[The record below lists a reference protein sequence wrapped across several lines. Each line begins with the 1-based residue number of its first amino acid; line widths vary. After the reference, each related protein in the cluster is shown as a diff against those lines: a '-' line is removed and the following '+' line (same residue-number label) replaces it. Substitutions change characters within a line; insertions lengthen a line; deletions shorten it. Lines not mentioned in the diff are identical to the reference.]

1 MCHRQ
6 ESLFF
11 PLKIYANLMPQLAI
25 HEWKIGTGIFIT
37 KPNNYYS
44 FTAFSTQI
52 SQAGRTLTC
61 HFVQD
66 ASVQPF
72 SAGCMSAT

>member
-1 MCHRQ
+1 MCLRQ
-6 ESLFF
+6 ESLFL
-11 PLKIYANLMPQLAI
+11 PLKKYANLMPLSAI
-25 HEWKIGTGIFIT
+25 HKWKIDTGIFIT
-37 KPNNYYS
+37 KLNNYYS

>member
-1 MCHRQ
+1 V
-6 ESLFF
+6 
-11 PLKIYANLMPQLAI
+11 KN
-25 HEWKIGTGIFIT
+25 GTGIFIT